1 MTPTLTEPAQTKPNT
16 ADFATARRSMIDC
29 QLRTSGVND
38 EFVLARMNSVARE
51 DCVPQSAR
59 GTAYIDRAITLDN
72 GRRIAAPLF
81 YGMVLAEA
89 QPTSEDSVLV
99 VDAGSGYLPALI
111 KPLVGSVDVIS
122 PEDAVAKS
130 SKRKTYSLVLIDGA
144 VEEIPAALAKR
155 MEAGGR
161 IVTGLSSKG
170 VTKLAVGRK
179 STNDVALLP
188 LAELGIPRLAEFDTP
203 EGWSF

>member
-1 MTPTLTEPAQTKPNT
+1 MTLTQAKPETKPGS
-16 ADFATARRSMIDC
+16 ADFAIARRAMIDC

-38 EFVLARMNSVARE
+38 EFVLNRMNSVARE
-51 DCVPQSAR
+51 DCVPESAR

-72 GRRIAAPLF
+72 GQRIAAPLF
-81 YGMVLAEA
+81 YGMVLTEA
-89 QPTSEDSVLV
+89 QPTSDDSVLV

-111 KPLVGSVDVIS
+111 NPLVGSVDVIS
-122 PEDAVAKS
+122 PGEAVAKS

-144 VEEIPAALAKR
+144 VESVPAVLAKR
-155 MEAGGR
+155 MSAGGR
-161 IVTGLSSKG
+161 IVTGLAVKG

-179 STNDVALLP
+179 SASDVALLP
-188 LAELGIPRLAEFDTP
+188 LAELGIPRLSEFDTP

>member
-1 MTPTLTEPAQTKPNT
+1 MTLTKTKPDSDIY
-16 ADFATARRSMIDC
+16 AAARRAMVDS

-38 EFVLARMNSVARE
+38 EFVLARMLAVPRE
-51 DCVPQSAR
+51 DHVPESAR

-72 GRRIAAPLF
+72 GRRIGAPLF

-89 QPTSEDSVLV
+89 QPRSDDTVLV
-99 VDAGSGYLPALI
+99 VDAGSGYLPALL
-111 KPLVGSVDVIS
+111 KPLVSAIDVIT
-122 PEDAVAKS
+122 PEEAVATT
-130 SKRKTYSLVLIDGA
+130 SKRKTYSLIVIDGA
-144 VEEIPAALAKR
+144 VESVPATLAKR
-155 MEAGGR
+155 MADGGR
-161 IVTGLSSKG
+161 IVTGLAAKS

-179 STNDVALLP
+179 STSDVALLP